1 LTKISANKI
10 GFTILASFILIA
22 PLLTSLAYSLSS
34 LPGTSNILQT
44 STIESAVRNPLIG
57 SNLLDTIDSNSSN
70 DIDIELDDSGN
81 NNGILEN
88 LLELDESTDTVNPQD
103 EITRENLKELLAGSV
118 TNNLLSNKIAGN
130 LEAIEEQG
138 SAGLLASAR
147 SIQEREFSQ
156 LEALELATEAAA
168 VISDLNG
175 IFSKCDTA
183 TYDMAVHTIKGKT
196 DLNKILSN
204 VKNNDDISIELIV
217 DNKPTETSL
226 ILVGSPAVFLKGL
239 INTDPYHSD
248 PKEYD
253 YDISHIN
260 SDCIAKTLT
269 DKQLEIKSGIKQPL
283 IIPRESRLS
292 TTAALEGGKFF
303 QPCQGL
309 TTQGG
314 VTTGADF
321 AKYKLIGTSKE
332 IQHKDLSING
342 KVDLTVKIF
351 VDFNVGVSI
360 TSKDPATVTDDNR
373 IVAMQLIA
381 NEGKNGEKKFEFI
394 PKDALTECTTVT
406 FLQEPQNIAN
416 KEVFGDPLYGF
427 KKNRG

>member
-1 LTKISANKI
+1 MTKISANKI
-10 GFTILASFILIA
+10 AFTILASFILIA

-196 DLNKILSN
+196 DLNKILRQ
-204 VKNNDDISIELIV
+204 NDDISIELIV

-239 INTDPYHSD
+239 INTDPYDSD
-248 PKEYD
+248 PKEYK

-260 SDCIAKTLT
+260 TDCIAKTLT
-269 DKQLEIKSGIKQPL
+269 DKQLEIKSGTEPL

-321 AKYKLIGTSKE
+321 AKYKLIGDVE
-332 IQHKDLSING
+332 NKDLSING

-351 VDFNVGVSI
+351 VDFNVGVSLP
-360 TSKDPATVTDDNR
+360 SKDPATVTDDNR
-373 IVAMQLIA
+373 IVAVQLIA
-381 NEGKNGEKKFEFI
+381 NEGENGEKKFDFN
-394 PKDALTECTTVT
+394 PKDAITECDTVS
-406 FLQEPQNIAN
+406 FLQTPQNIGN
-416 KEVFGDPLYGF
+416 KEEFGDPLNGF
-427 KKNRG
+427 DKRF

>member
-1 LTKISANKI
+1 MTKISANKI
-10 GFTILASFILIA
+10 GFTILASFVLIA

-70 DIDIELDDSGN
+70 DIDIELDDSRN

-88 LLELDESTDTVNPQD
+88 LLELDESTDPVNPQD

-118 TNNLLSNKIAGN
+118 TNNLLSNEIAGN
-130 LEAIEEQG
+130 LEAVEEG
-138 SAGLLASAR
+138 KSAGLLASAR

-226 ILVGSPAVFLKGL
+226 ILVGSPPVFLKGL

-248 PKEYD
+248 PQEYD

-309 TTQGG
+309 TTQGA
-314 VTTGADF
+314 VTTGPDF

-381 NEGKNGEKKFEFI
+381 NEGENGEKKFEFI

-427 KKNRG
+427 KNNRG

>member
-1 LTKISANKI
+1 MTKISTNKI
-10 GFTILASFILIA
+10 GFTILSSFILIA
-22 PLLTSLAYSLSS
+22 PLLTNPAYSFNPF
-34 LPGTSNILQT
+34 PGASISPQT
-44 STIESAVRNPLIG
+44 SITESAVRSLTG
-57 SNLLDTIDSNSSN
+57 SNLLDDTGIELG
-70 DIDIELDDSGN
+70 DISRGDIELGDIELGDNINRN
-81 NNGILEN
+81 NLVEN
-88 LLELDESTDTVNPQD
+88 LLETNRAFALNFNPRD
-103 EITRENLKELLAGSV
+103 EITRENLKELLAGSI

-168 VISDLNG
+168 IISDLNG

-217 DNKPTETSL
+217 DNKPAETSL
-226 ILVGSPAVFLKGL
+226 ILVGSPTVFLKGL

-321 AKYKLIGTSKE
+321 AKYKLIGDVE
-332 IQHKDLSING
+332 
-342 KVDLTVKIF
+342 
-351 VDFNVGVSI
+351 
-360 TSKDPATVTDDNR
+360 
-373 IVAMQLIA
+373 
-381 NEGKNGEKKFEFI
+381 
-394 PKDALTECTTVT
+394 
-406 FLQEPQNIAN
+406 
-416 KEVFGDPLYGF
+416 
-427 KKNRG
+427 